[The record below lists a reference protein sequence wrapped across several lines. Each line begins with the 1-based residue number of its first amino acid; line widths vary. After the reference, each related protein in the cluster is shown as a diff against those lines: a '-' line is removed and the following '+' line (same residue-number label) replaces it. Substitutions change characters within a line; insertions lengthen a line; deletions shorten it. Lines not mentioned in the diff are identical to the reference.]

1 MLTEIVLFVAQ
12 LMLLALLLIN
22 LVYLLVPAKTIPRE
36 KEMEK
41 RIEHSLLAITGAIGI
56 AVLQFI

>member
-22 LVYLLVPAKTIPRE
+22 LVYLLSPAKAIPRE
-36 KEMEK
+36 KKMEY
-41 RIEHSLLAITGAIGI
+41 RIEHSLLAIAGGIGL